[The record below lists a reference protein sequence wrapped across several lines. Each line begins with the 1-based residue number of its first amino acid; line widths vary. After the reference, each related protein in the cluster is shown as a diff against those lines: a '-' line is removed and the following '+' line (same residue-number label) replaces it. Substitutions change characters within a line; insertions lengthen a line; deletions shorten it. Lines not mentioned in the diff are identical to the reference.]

1 MDAGLDGLL
10 YLVTRNPLS
19 KSSIK
24 NLKIFSATS
33 LAGDIAEKRKP
44 IEHFE
49 LLPAGRQVLNLL
61 NKTPKNATSLAGDI
75 ALLPPLTRERGLGG
89 EVKKC

>member
-1 MDAGLDGLL
+1 MDGRDRMDAGLL

-33 LAGDIAEKRKP
+33 LAGDIAEKRKL

-49 LLPAGRQVLNLL
+49 LIEPFKQN
-61 NKTPKNATSLAGDI
+61 S
-75 ALLPPLTRERGLGG
+75 
-89 EVKKC
+89 